1 MELYLDYNATTP
13 IDSEVAEAMKPYLN
27 QYFGNP
33 SSMHHY
39 GRETKKAIEYSREQT
54 AKLIHCQPH
63 EIIFTSGGTESNNYA
78 IKGIALKNKHKG
90 NHIITSQIE
99 HPAVTEVCKY
109 LETMGFE
116 VTYLPVDK
124 YGMIQLTDLKK
135 SIKQKTILISIM
147 HANNEIGTIQPIDG
161 ISRIAIENNILFHT
175 DAAQSA
181 GKIPVNVKENNIDLL
196 SLAGHKLYAPKGVGA
211 LYLRE
216 GIKLEKLIHGADHE
230 REMRAGTENVLEIV
244 GFGKA
249 CEIAHRDMEMNRDNM
264 QKTKDNLYFRLSDK
278 LKEIKLN
285 GHPEKR
291 LPNTLSLS
299 FKRIE
304 ANYIVNEL
312 NRVGIAVSAG
322 AACHTEDIQVS
333 PVLEAINLEKEYA
346 IGTIRFST
354 GKNTSVYE
362 IEQAGNIIVETIQK
376 LQPDSNKLAQ
386 SGIKKQYKLT
396 EFTQGMG
403 CACKLRPQE
412 LEKILAKMSV
422 PDDPNILIGTQN
434 SDDAAVYK
442 INSDTAIVQTL
453 DFITPIVDDPYTFG
467 AIAAANALSDI
478 YAMGAKPIFALN
490 IVGFPFSKLPVYIL
504 EEILRGATNIAKE
517 AKINI
522 IGGHTIDDLE
532 PKFGLTVTGTV
543 HPDKILSNGNAQ
555 PGDVLLL
562 TKPLGTGILSTAVK
576 RGLAG
581 KKTIDDL
588 QQVMTTLNNTAANVM
603 NNFPVHSCTDVTGF
617 GLLGHLKEIV
627 NASNISAKIYMDK
640 VPLLNETIKFAG
652 ARVIPGGTHNNLKY
666 LENYLTWD
674 NDIPEMKKLILCD
687 AQTSGGLLIAL
698 PEKYKTKILNQLG
711 ERGIKQASCI
721 GKFTEKNKQNI
732 KIINS

>member
-1 MELYLDYNATTP
+1 M
-13 IDSEVAEAMKPYLN
+13 
-27 QYFGNP
+27 
-33 SSMHHY
+33 
-39 GRETKKAIEYSREQT
+39 
-54 AKLIHCQPH
+54 
-63 EIIFTSGGTESNNYA
+63 
-78 IKGIALKNKHKG
+78 
-90 NHIITSQIE
+90 
-99 HPAVTEVCKY
+99 
-109 LETMGFE
+109 
-116 VTYLPVDK
+116 
-124 YGMIQLTDLKK
+124 
-135 SIKQKTILISIM
+135 
-147 HANNEIGTIQPIDG
+147 
-161 ISRIAIENNILFHT
+161 
-175 DAAQSA
+175 
-181 GKIPVNVKENNIDLL
+181 
-196 SLAGHKLYAPKGVGA
+196 
-211 LYLRE
+211 
-216 GIKLEKLIHGADHE
+216 
-230 REMRAGTENVLEIV
+230 
-244 GFGKA
+244 
-249 CEIAHRDMEMNRDNM
+249 
-264 QKTKDNLYFRLSDK
+264 
-278 LKEIKLN
+278 
-285 GHPEKR
+285 
-291 LPNTLSLS
+291 
-299 FKRIE
+299 
-304 ANYIVNEL
+304 
-312 NRVGIAVSAG
+312 
-322 AACHTEDIQVS
+322 
-333 PVLEAINLEKEYA
+333 
-346 IGTIRFST
+346 
-354 GKNTSVYE
+354 
-362 IEQAGNIIVETIQK
+362 
-376 LQPDSNKLAQ
+376 
-386 SGIKKQYKLT
+386 KKQYKLT